1 MDEISPSQRY
11 HSLLT
16 NHGDFPFSSHFILAL
31 MSSTKRDLP
40 FPGEED
46 SPSKKKKEDAFVPLE
61 LLINDPNADHF
72 IVNDLEGTALK
83 GVVTQNTTIVNVL
96 DNQNLLIIA
105 NNAAH
110 SMVIYKKN
118 WKYDVIP
125 VDVSPTR
132 LTELDDGDRIW
143 EGAIWKGKP
152 HGYGVMYYC
161 GHREYEGYFYNGM
174 KVCYGTEYYG
184 LVEKV
189 KYRGCFLQ
197 NERFGKGVL
206 YNRYGGIRFDGYW
219 LNNRP
224 MSSLQEET
232 CIHSHTEEMIIK
244 EELSSIDS
252 FHLGWC
258 FASLRSLTIGNECLH
273 DCPFFCISTLAQLQM
288 LIIGNNSVYGRTKE
302 YKELNDDELNCRIGN
317 CPQLESI
324 RIGNNSFQAY
334 RRLYLNNLPKLRA
347 LEVGESSFVDSNSF
361 ELEGSIAKYFLFQI
375 SQNFKASLL
384 VTAASRVVSAF
395 HWMVLPISLF
405 HIDLPKLESITMYD
419 GAFNG
424 EPEER
429 TEVSIPEPSENCPR
443 CGYRLEDVYCDRCG
457 YEFPDPD
464 DIEDSDPDPSDGE
477 FKAIMK
483 CTH

>member
-1 MDEISPSQRY
+1 
-11 HSLLT
+11 
-16 NHGDFPFSSHFILAL
+16 

-232 CIHSHTEEMIIK
+232 RIHSHTEEMIIK

-334 RRLYLNNLPKLRA
+334 RRLYLNNLPKLRT

-361 ELEGSIAKYFLFQI
+361 ELEGSIAKYYLFQI
-375 SQNFKASLL
+375 SQNSKASLL

-395 HWMVLPISLF
+395 HWMVLPISFF

-483 CTH
+483 CTC